1 MTRRSQ
7 RDAALDIALVRQLQL
22 QQAISRAAQ
31 ARAALDVERVRQQQV
46 EAEHDAHLATWH
58 GAAQA
63 AQLSPALLANCS
75 AALDSV
81 SMQRDAASR
90 RVDMRTT
97 ELEVVRAALQQRDRL
112 ADAADRHALHAEQRH
127 RAALDERRMT
137 ELEIRAALCGGNR

>member
-7 RDAALDIALVRQLQL
+7 RNAALDIALVRQLQL

-31 ARAALDVERVRQQQV
+31 ARAALDVERDRQQQV
-46 EAEHDAHLATWH
+46 EAEHDSHLAAWR
-58 GAAQA
+58 GAALA
-63 AQLSPALLANCS
+63 DRLSPALLANCS
-75 AALDSV
+75 AALESV
-81 SMQRDAASR
+81 SIQRNTAAR

-112 ADAADRHALHAEQRH
+112 ADAADQHALHMEKRH

-137 ELEIRAALCGGNR
+137 ELEIRVALSGEN